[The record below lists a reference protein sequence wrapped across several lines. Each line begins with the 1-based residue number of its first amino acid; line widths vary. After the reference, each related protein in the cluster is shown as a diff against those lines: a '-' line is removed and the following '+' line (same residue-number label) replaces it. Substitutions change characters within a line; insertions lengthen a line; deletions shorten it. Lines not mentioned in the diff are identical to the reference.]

1 MTSQI
6 VNNTT
11 SFITSF
17 TMGGRGQSP
26 PTIAGQ
32 RFDADQTSV
41 VLSQNTQQP
50 PHSMEIMRMYVQEEV
65 RKLESAETRNKE
77 LQIRTEEAGK
87 MRKEIARL
95 EKENAMLRGRARDD
109 ESAREEMLGV
119 VQSLYS
125 DTMGLIEENSQTR
138 SNGVTKRSV
147 SPSFNPEKRKKNM
160 TDTFN

>member
-1 MTSQI
+1 MTSHI

-17 TMGGRGQSP
+17 TMGGRGSSP
-26 PTIAGQ
+26 PAIAGQ
-32 RFDADQTSV
+32 RFDPDQTSV

-50 PHSMEIMRMYVQEEV
+50 LPSMEIKRMYVQEEV

-77 LQIRTEEAGK
+77 LQIRTKEAGR

-109 ESAREEMLGV
+109 ESAHEEMLGV
-119 VQSLYS
+119 VQSLYGE
-125 DTMGLIEENSQTR
+125 MIGLIEENAQTR

-147 SPSFNPEKRKKNM
+147 SPNFNPEKRAKKM